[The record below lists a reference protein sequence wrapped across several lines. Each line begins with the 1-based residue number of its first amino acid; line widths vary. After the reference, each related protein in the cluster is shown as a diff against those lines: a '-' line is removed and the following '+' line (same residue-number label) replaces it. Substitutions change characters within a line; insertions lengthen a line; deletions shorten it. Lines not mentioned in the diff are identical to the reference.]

1 MVKIWKISK
10 VGTKKNLA
18 FESKN
23 IFINDFSIQKQ
34 RLMSSFLKGT
44 HDQPPIDVQHLP
56 LRNHISNEPKGNLF
70 KVDPKE
76 MLIEYSKIH
85 ELKLIS
91 IGLASPEKIQQW
103 AEKILPNGK
112 ILGEITNAN
121 TLHYKTFKPT
131 KGGLFCE
138 RIFGPLKDFECSCG
152 IRQRPN
158 QEESKQIFDHIQIK
172 RKFCSICDVEYT
184 WSVIRRYQ
192 LGYIRLIS
200 PVSHLWYLRA
210 NPSYLSILLD
220 MKRKKLENIIYCS
233 ETTTLENNWKSS
245 QSFGF
250 ENSPTFLYLSWQ
262 QTLENQDLALSQSQ
276 KTSTTFL
283 VSLQGNSISEA
294 SGKFLSPSK
303 KFDVKLSPKR
313 VKSREKQLDS
323 DLLKLPNWNSQEF
336 QQKINSKLKKR
347 LIPKIWS
354 SLWKTLFRESYVTSV
369 KQNAKIW
376 RMLWS
381 KYKIKFVLTFP
392 TKLKTQSKNS
402 QNQFKPVFQK
412 NRSPKNLFLN
422 SKNLDPY
429 VQLFQTYEKHFF
441 QTNQVLNVSLSQ
453 KKYVRSSIKPSF
465 NLIWN
470 VDDANQENETI
481 FQNRIRYFQ
490 TIFMVFFVNWLQSNS
505 NFSKMV
511 ALWDSGQNHQNQ
523 QDKLKHFSRQ
533 FIKFEQMQGSQSAQL
548 LNLYLLYLTKN
559 QLKNRLLLNHM
570 SLRHFQFDSFAG
582 VENFQL
588 TKDTYR
594 LLTKK
599 SAPRLRLQ
607 FFSFLPIKLAFAN
620 QIGNVKPNL
629 IKTNA
634 LSTLASAQRKSQW
647 RKPKIN
653 SLERKSK
660 ILEHYYPMIQDCSNQ
675 IPNNASFDLDQVTKP
690 LVGVSQLPF
699 IHDKTKIQSEK
710 SNFYVQR
717 KTFQTRN
724 RISNNQNWA
733 QNSQYLLT
741 AAKPLELS
749 TLEFSPDSIGNVKG
763 TERFDPRP
771 MAKEPSAL
779 SASVKS
785 LTQKVKL
792 PEKYVNN
799 IYCLSYAYS
808 WDLERD
814 WKYFFYAISAPLA
827 FEDSAILCYTHRTP
841 NLSEFLSGNFIT
853 GAGLIQQ
860 LLKEFQPTEL
870 KKMSKQHRILLPKI
884 RQKIRKLKSNR
895 IELGLGVSLNGN
907 IPHPKT
913 SQPTFPYKVL
923 AKTQLSEIEKLLKK
937 RDHIMKR
944 FKILRKMLR
953 KNTNPSSMVL
963 SNLPV
968 LPPDLRPILKLQD
981 QIAASDLNT
990 LYQRILF
997 RNDRLKKFLKDP
1009 AISQSFEAKYA
1020 QRLLQEAVDNLIQN
1034 GKGNTKPET
1043 NSRGQ
1048 PLKSLS
1054 EILKGKQ
1061 GRFRQYLLGKRV
1073 DYSGRSVIVVGPK
1086 LQLHECGL
1094 PKEMAIELFLPF
1106 LIKKIL
1112 HYRFAATILGAK
1124 TLIQKKEP
1132 MIWDLLREILRNHPV
1147 LLNRAPTLHRLG
1159 IQAFQPKLVEGRAI
1173 LIHPLVCPAFNA
1185 DFDGDQMAV
1194 HVPITIEARIE
1205 AWKLMFSGNN
1215 LISAATGEPIVL
1227 PSQDMVLG
1235 LYYLTAEKI
1244 VNNQIQQ
1251 RKHVSE
1257 NSNSSFYDFRAKNYI
1272 STQFLPT
1279 DYCFSSF
1286 QQVFQAYQLN
1296 LVHAH
1301 SLIWLK
1307 WNGNVETKSTLSIPH
1322 EIQVTKSGDFEEIR
1336 PNGYRRFNSQ
1346 LKLIH
1351 QFVRTTP
1358 GRVFLN
1364 LRIQQYF

>member
-1 MVKIWKISK
+1 MAKIWKVSK
-10 VGTKKNLA
+10 VKTQKNLA
-18 FESKN
+18 FESKD

-34 RLMSSFLKGT
+34 KLMSSFLKNET
-44 HDQPPIDVQHLP
+44 CTF
-56 LRNHISNEPKGNLF
+56 SNATNTNPSSGNLF

-112 ILGEITNAN
+112 ILGEVTNAN

-158 QEESKQIFDHIQIK
+158 QEESKKIFDHLQNK

-262 QTLENQDLALSQSQ
+262 QTLENQDLAPLQS
-276 KTSTTFL
+276 
-283 VSLQGNSISEA
+283 NSIVGS
-294 SGKFLSPSK
+294 SRKFISATK
-303 KFDVKLSPKR
+303 KLDVNISPKR
-313 VKSREKQLDS
+313 MKSREKQLDS
-323 DLLKLPNWNSQEF
+323 ALLKLTNWNSQEF
-336 QQKINSKLKKR
+336 QQKIKSKLKKR
-347 LIPKIWS
+347 VIPSIWS
-354 SLWKTLFRESYVTSV
+354 SLWKTLFRESYITSV

-376 RMLWS
+376 QMLWS
-381 KYKIKFVLTFP
+381 KYQIKFLLTFP
-392 TKLKTQSKNS
+392 TKLKTQSAFSSRSFSQKENS
-402 QNQFKPVFQK
+402 QNQFKPLFQR
-412 NRSPKNLFLN
+412 NRPPKNLFLN
-422 SKNLDPY
+422 SKNLDSY
-429 VQLFQTYEKHFF
+429 VQLFQNYEKHFF
-441 QTNQVLNVSLSQ
+441 QNNQLLKVSLSP
-453 KKYVRSSIKPSF
+453 KKYGTISIKPSF
-465 NLIWN
+465 NLIWKI
-470 VDDANQENETI
+470 DDASRENENI
-481 FQNRIRYFQ
+481 FENRIGYFQ
-490 TIFMVFFVNWLQSNS
+490 TAFMVFFLNWLQSNS
-505 NFSKMV
+505 NFFKIV
-511 ALWDSGQNHQNQ
+511 AIWDSSRKHPNPN
-523 QDKLKHFSRQ
+523 DKLKHFIRQ
-533 FIKFEQMQGSQSAQL
+533 FVKFEQTHDSHSAQL

-559 QLKNRLLLNHM
+559 QLKNHLLLNQT
-570 SLRHFQFDSFAG
+570 SLRHFRFDSFAG

-594 LLTKK
+594 LLTQKDIQ
-599 SAPRLRLQ
+599 R
-607 FFSFLPIKLAFAN
+607 FGFS
-620 QIGNVKPNL
+620 
-629 IKTNA
+629 
-634 LSTLASAQRKSQW
+634 QRT
-647 RKPKIN
+647 KPKV
-653 SLERKSK
+653 KSFEMK
-660 ILEHYYPMIQDCSNQ
+660 PEILKQYYPVMQDFYISTNQ
-675 IPNNASFDLDQVTKP
+675 NKNNASLDLDQVRRFRVTGSLVQSVHIKP
-690 LVGVSQLPF
+690 
-699 IHDKTKIQSEK
+699 KIQSEK

-717 KTFQTRN
+717 KISQTGN
-724 RISNNQNWA
+724 RISNHKTWVQNP
-733 QNSQYLLT
+733 QYLPKTNVSL
-741 AAKPLELS
+741 AAHTNK
-749 TLEFSPDSIGNVKG
+749 
-763 TERFDPRP
+763 
-771 MAKEPSAL
+771 L
-779 SASVKS
+779 SATSLAQKS
-785 LTQKVKL
+785 KLT
-792 PEKYVNN
+792 EKYVNN

-827 FEDSAILCYTHRTP
+827 FEDLPILCYTHRTP
-841 NLSEFLSGNFIT
+841 NISEFLSGNFVT

-884 RQKIRKLKSNR
+884 RQKIRKLKSNG
-895 IELGLGVSLNGN
+895 IEVGFVVDLKERSALTASAKGN
-907 IPHPKT
+907 LP
-913 SQPTFPYKVL
+913 KVL

-1244 VNNQIQQ
+1244 FNHQIQQ
-1251 RKHVSE
+1251 RKRVSE
-1257 NSNSSFYDFRAKNYI
+1257 NPHDSFYDFRAKNYI

-1296 LVHAH
+1296 LIHAH

-1307 WNGNVETKSTLSIPH
+1307 WNGNVETKSTLSIPQ
-1322 EIQVTKSGDFEEIR
+1322 EIQLTRSGDFEEIR